1 MLETLF
7 QQFETIHPVF
17 FILGLML
24 LPLWPVPVSPIWLL
38 AGMRFGPVVAMAIC
52 AFSLILNFGL
62 AYLLSAKLIRG
73 PIERILIR
81 YKFTIPQLPK
91 EDQAKFTFLIRLVPG
106 NPLCVQNYL
115 LGIMRVKPILYFGIG
130 IPIQLLYA
138 LTFIQFGGALFHGQV
153 GRLIIAALFLIV
165 IILGVKLCAKY
176 YLATKEGR
184 RISEMSKR

>member
-38 AGMRFGPVVAMAIC
+38 AGMRFGPVVAMAIS

>member
-1 MLETLF
+1 MLETLL

-17 FILGLML
+17 FILGLVL
-24 LPLWPVPVSPIWLL
+24 LPLGPVPVSPIWLL
-38 AGMRFGPVVAMAIC
+38 AGMRFGPVVAMAIS
-52 AFSLILNFGL
+52 AFSLFLNFGL

-73 PIERILIR
+73 PIEQILLR
-81 YKFTIPQLPK
+81 YKFTIPQVPE

-115 LGIMRVKPILYFGIG
+115 LGIIQVKPVLYFGIG

-138 LTFIQFGGALFHGQV
+138 LTFIQFGGALFEGQV
-153 GRLIIAALFLIV
+153 GRLIMAGLFLIV
-165 IILGVKLCAKY
+165 IILGVKLGAKY
-176 YLATKEGR
+176 YLASKEGR